1 MQPNFGQFKTFNFRL
16 DEEPALSLA
25 ALEPPG
31 QHPDQPL
38 EVIDWDAL
46 EIIVPQEDEGRDE
59 IVDDNRMYEVLGL
72 QAEDEAFK
80 NASEAG
86 TRAESGPTDDVAA
99 DDVAADNISD
109 DGNDYLGASIPVD
122 DDIPEETVVL
132 HDPNKPCMDVGT
144 VYPNMDY
151 STRDCGCA
159 IGRFCA

>member
-99 DDVAADNISD
+99 DDISD
-109 DGNDYLGASIPVD
+109 DGDDYLGASIPVD

-132 HDPNKPCMDVGT
+132 HGPNKPCMDVGT
-144 VYPNMDY
+144 VYRNMDY